1 MGSEDLFKK
10 RVARRSQDFK
20 RVSKARSPMKK
31 ILIVCEG
38 EKTEPT
44 YFTEFVN
51 FCRISTASIVEI
63 SGECGSSPVNVV
75 TWAKEKYRSEKR
87 RSDPY
92 DKVYC
97 VFDRDAHSNYPAAGS
112 QIQALKPENVF
123 EAITSIPCFEYW
135 LLLHFGYS
143 RKAFSPQKGKSEGA
157 QMLSELKKYLPNYEK
172 KATGV
177 FNELHA
183 RLNDALQNSQRAQQ
197 AAIKDGSDN
206 PTTKVGMMVDQLLKI
221 RDEFEKKSE

>member
-1 MGSEDLFKK
+1 MGSENLFKK
-10 RVARRSQDFK
+10 RVARRNQDFK
-20 RVSKARSPMKK
+20 RVSKARAPMKK

-38 EKTEPT
+38 EKTEPV
-44 YFTEFVN
+44 YFKEFVN

-63 SGECGSSPVNVV
+63 TGECGSSPTSVV
-75 TWAKEKYRSEKR
+75 TWAKDRYNMEKK

-97 VFDRDAHSNYPAAGS
+97 VFDRDAHPNYLAAVS
-112 QIQALKPENVF
+112 QIQSLKPENVF

-143 RKAFSPQKGKSEGA
+143 RKSFSPQKGKSEGA
-157 QMLSELKKYLPNYEK
+157 QMLSELKKHMPHYEK

-177 FNELHA
+177 FTELYA
-183 RLNDALQNSQRAQQ
+183 RLNDALQHSQRVQQ
-197 AAIKDGSDN
+197 AAAKDGSDN
-206 PTTKVGMMVDQLLKI
+206 PTTKIGIMVEQLIQI
-221 RDEFEKKSE
+221 RDEFEKKGA